1 MGGGLK
7 FNHELCV
14 FEEDEDPLQ
23 NSLHLEDLP
32 NLAASLNDDSHSET
46 SCGSDNSTA
55 SCSSRHH
62 SHIRTLALNI
72 GFLMPED
79 DIDGVTKLVT
89 GSFGANGNQ
98 VVTDDASIA
107 SSELDIIPK
116 PSSFDEGYVGVPDTY
131 NSPSQLQ
138 PQPLNCSSS
147 LIERPNTSEILKQ
160 LEDEEHKQKY
170 NHSHNHYVQNHKP
183 YRSSLSLY
191 LSQSNRTDHCTG
203 IDHRDEMEEQGQ
215 DYSNK
220 NASRDHSESCSYS
233 MPQLKS
239 SNSGDDTIMST
250 VSGKSYRIT
259 KGLKKTS
266 TGCTNINININ
277 TNINIS
283 TKASVSDDK
292 KKLLDLDSASCISS
306 TSSLS
311 TRITKAIT
319 PRWMKKR
326 REKNREKKN
335 ALTRARDLMVLR
347 NGQTLTQ
354 NTFNDDDS
362 IVTSVQIRN
371 ESTEDAVIENMDK
384 LNLLSLSSSS
394 QSTSTHD
401 HAGDEKFG
409 ETHFLNDSFLDSSES
424 SVSTKSSTTITNIK
438 ATSKWKTLVIARP
451 HALTLEDR
459 MQSAPVMKSPRPGNL
474 TMKKRSK
481 SDSPVVVARKSLMYG
496 HMSRSEL
503 RMSKGQKGVISFSP
517 RGASLSKSSRSFF
530 KRSRSNKGQTSRLKI
545 SRSGSPKATAQS
557 QQNKTPRNRAGNGG
571 NQVPYPAVHF
581 DQNSNFDSSISNRS
595 IEILQ
600 EDDTMSCISIESSLG
615 STMSGAQTSVKS
627 RPSRQLMAPKTPT
640 RAGASASRSLLG
652 SPASLARSRSD
663 QSGFKAS
670 LQSPSVLRR
679 TQSLQP
685 PIPQLNHLSH
695 LSTSFHPLN
704 SVDGTQYASHL
715 LGTPSS
721 HSSNLSRTPTA
732 TISLSSY
739 LESPS
744 RNSSSHGSQNDASS
758 IASGISF
765 ASTYTALSNLSY
777 KDPCAKPSK
786 TMKRS
791 NLDVLGD
798 GDIWVE
804 KIFVSRRSAKQRVFF
819 VSVATGRRVSD
830 EPPTGASKVLYQDD
844 LQELRRIEAEEE
856 AMRLNTPTM
865 YGTMS
870 SC

>member
-7 FNHELCV
+7 FNQELCV

-32 NLAASLNDDSHSET
+32 NLAASLNYDLHSET

-62 SHIRTLALNI
+62 SHIRALALNL

-79 DIDGVTKLVT
+79 DIDGVTKLTT
-89 GSFGANGNQ
+89 GSFGTNGNQ
-98 VVTDDASIA
+98 VVTDDASIV
-107 SSELDIIPK
+107 SSELNILPK
-116 PSSFDEGYVGVPDTY
+116 PPSFDEGYFGVPDTC
-131 NSPSQLQ
+131 NSLSQPH
-138 PQPLNCSSS
+138 PQNCSSS
-147 LIERPNTSEILKQ
+147 LIQRPNTSEILKQ
-160 LEDEEHKQKY
+160 LEEEEHKQKQ
-170 NHSHNHYVQNHKP
+170 NHNHNVQNHKL

-191 LSQSNRTDHCTG
+191 LSKNNRNERYTG

-215 DYSNK
+215 DYIHK

-266 TGCTNINININ
+266 TGCTNININ
-277 TNINIS
+277 TNIS
-283 TKASVSDDK
+283 TSTNVSVGFDK
-292 KKLLDLDSASCISS
+292 KKLLDSDSASCISS
-306 TSSLS
+306 ASSLS

-326 REKNREKKN
+326 QEKNREKKN

-347 NGQTLTQ
+347 NGQTQ

-371 ESTEDAVIENMDK
+371 ESTEDAIIENMDK
-384 LNLLSLSSSS
+384 LNLLSS
-394 QSTSTHD
+394 QST
-401 HAGDEKFG
+401 HAGVKKYSPA
-409 ETHFLNDSFLDSSES
+409 ETHFLNDSLLDSSES
-424 SVSTKSSTTITNIK
+424 SVSTKKSTTITSIK

-459 MQSAPVMKSPRPGNL
+459 MQSAPVMKSPRPANL

-496 HMSRSEL
+496 HMSRSEM
-503 RMSKGQKGVISFSP
+503 RMSEGQKGVISVSP
-517 RGASLSKSSRSFF
+517 RSASLSKSSRFFF

-545 SRSGSPKATAQS
+545 GRSGSPKAKARS
-557 QQNKTPRNRAGNGG
+557 ERNKTTGSRADTGG

-581 DQNSNFDSSISNRS
+581 DQNSSFNRS
-595 IEILQ
+595 IGNRSIDIFQ
-600 EDDTMSCISIESSLG
+600 EDDTVSCISIESSLG
-615 STMSGAQTSVKS
+615 STMSGAQTPVKS
-627 RPSRQLMAPKTPT
+627 RSSHQLMAPKTPT
-640 RAGASASRSLLG
+640 RTGASASRSLVG
-652 SPASLARSRSD
+652 SPASLGRSRSD
-663 QSGFKAS
+663 QSGSKAS
-670 LQSPSVLRR
+670 MQSPSILRR

-695 LSTSFHPLN
+695 LSTSLHPLN

-721 HSSNLSRTPTA
+721 HSSHLSRTPTA
-732 TISLSSY
+732 SRSLSSY

-744 RNSSSHGSQNDASS
+744 RISSNHGSQNDACSV
-758 IASGISF
+758 ASGISF

-791 NLDVLGD
+791 NLDVSGDGD

-804 KIFVSRRSAKQRVFF
+804 KIFVSRRSGKQRIFF
-819 VSVATGRRVSD
+819 VSVATGRRVRD

-844 LQELRRIEAEEE
+844 LQELRKIEAEEE

-865 YGTMS
+865 YGTMA